1 MVRLL
6 ADRGLTLA
14 LAESSSGGLIG
25 HLITDV
31 PGSSAVFLGGVI
43 AYHNRVKEL
52 LGVPAGLIEAEGAV
66 SAPVAEA
73 MASAVRHW
81 AAADVGLA
89 VTGIAG
95 PGGGTA
101 AKPVGLT
108 YTAVAT
114 AAGALSGRHV
124 FAGERSHVKLAAAEA
139 ALALVLDCLERGP

>member
-25 HLITDV
+25 DLITEV

-43 AYHNRVKEL
+43 AYHNRLKEL

-114 AAGALSGRHV
+114 AAGTRCQRYV
-124 FAGERSHVKLAAAEA
+124 FAGERSQNKLATAAA
-139 ALALVLDCLERGP
+139 ALALVLDCLEPAR

>member
-14 LAESSSGGLIG
+14 LAESNTGGLIG
-25 HLITDV
+25 HLLTEV
-31 PGSSAVFLGGVI
+31 PGSSAVFLGGVV
-43 AYHNRVKEL
+43 AYDNRLKEL
-52 LGVPAGLIEAEGAV
+52 LGVPASLIEGEGAV

-73 MASAVRHW
+73 MASGVRQW
-81 AAADVGLA
+81 AGVDIGVA

-114 AAGALSGRHV
+114 AAGTRCQRYV
-124 FAGERSHVKLAAAEA
+124 FAGERSQNKLATAAA
-139 ALALVLDCLERGP
+139 ALALVLDCLEPAR